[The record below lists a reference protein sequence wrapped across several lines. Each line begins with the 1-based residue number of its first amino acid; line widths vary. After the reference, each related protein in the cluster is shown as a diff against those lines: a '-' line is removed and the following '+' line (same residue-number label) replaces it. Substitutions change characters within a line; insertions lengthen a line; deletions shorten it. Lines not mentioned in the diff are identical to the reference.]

1 MINWYDCFFL
11 DWVLFANVKCIRIP
25 GTEQMDKAYHQKK
38 YHFVHAMIGMGV
50 GVIPC
55 VICGIIIMLL
65 YESFGFV
72 Q

>member
-1 MINWYDCFFL
+1 
-11 DWVLFANVKCIRIP
+11 
-25 GTEQMDKAYHQKK
+25 MDKAYHQKK
-38 YHFVHAMIGMGV
+38 YHFVHAIIGMGV